1 MSEKTKGFLTTI
13 IAPIVVGLL
22 GGAFTGY
29 MGAYTA
35 IAVLETRV
43 DDLEQRQNAIKL
55 QQEVDGR
62 ALVRIETKLDL
73 LLLKAEQ

>member
-1 MSEKTKGFLTTI
+1 MSDNTKSFLSSVL
-13 IAPIVVGLL
+13 APILVGLL

-35 IAVLETRV
+35 IAVLESRGAN
-43 DDLEQRQNAIKL
+43 LEQRQGTIKK
-55 QQEVDGR
+55 QQESDGR

-73 LLLKAEQ
+73 LLVRADR